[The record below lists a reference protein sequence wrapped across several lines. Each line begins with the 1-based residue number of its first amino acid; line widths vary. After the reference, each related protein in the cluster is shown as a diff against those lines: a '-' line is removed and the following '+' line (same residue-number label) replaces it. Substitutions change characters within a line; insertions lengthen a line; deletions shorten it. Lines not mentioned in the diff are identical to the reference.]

1 MKNKIWILLIL
12 IFILGFLGYNYV
24 YKDHRNVSNESAD
37 FTVDVN
43 LLSEEFKN
51 NPETSEKKYLNKTLI
66 ITGEITEINKSDL
79 TLSNI
84 VFCDFTETIITN
96 ILKLNSSCSIKG
108 RFIGYDDLLEQIKLD
123 QCTLLTK

>member
-24 YKDHRNVSNESAD
+24 YQDHRNVSNESAD

-96 ILKLNSSCSIKG
+96 ILKLNSNCSIKG

>member
-24 YKDHRNVSNESAD
+24 YQDHRNVSNESAD

-96 ILKLNSSCSIKG
+96 ILKLNSNCSIKG

-123 QCTLLTK
+123 QCTLIN

>member
-24 YKDHRNVSNESAD
+24 YQDHRNVSNESAD

-123 QCTLLTK
+123 QCTLIN